1 MCLCWS
7 LGKRGAEG
15 ERSYEDERE
24 MAVEKCTIFLT
35 SNDHDEMSM
44 YIGTR
49 HIRLKSSI
57 PSETVQGISL

>member
-1 MCLCWS
+1 
-7 LGKRGAEG
+7 
-15 ERSYEDERE
+15 